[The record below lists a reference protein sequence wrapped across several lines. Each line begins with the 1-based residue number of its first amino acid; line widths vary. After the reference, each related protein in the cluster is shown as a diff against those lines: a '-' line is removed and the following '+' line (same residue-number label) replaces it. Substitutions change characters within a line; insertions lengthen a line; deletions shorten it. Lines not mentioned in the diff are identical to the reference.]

1 MKSIKGETI
10 NEIIVNKSR
19 FITILVNIYET
30 SEVQEKV
37 EHYKRLYKDATHY
50 CKAYIVSNYSKCDDG
65 GEPSGTAGMPILN
78 VLQNN
83 ELTNVLCIVIRY
95 FGGIKLGAGGLVRAY
110 SKSVSEAL
118 NKANIVS
125 LVEGYYIELEFSYDD
140 TKLID
145 NYLKDLE
152 IKKIFKEKVQYSF
165 KISCD
170 NYLNIQSFLENKTK
184 ILIKEPI
191 LLSV

>member
-19 FITILVNIYET
+19 FITILVNISET

>member
-19 FITILVNIYET
+19 FITILVNISET

-118 NKANIVS
+118 KKANIVS

>member
-19 FITILVNIYET
+19 FITILVNISET

-50 CKAYIVSNYSKCDDG
+50 CKAYIVSNCSKCDDD

-78 VLQNN
+78 VLQSN

-118 NKANIVS
+118 NKAKIVS